1 MNGLTPS
8 GIGQVSP
15 DPDGKRLEDRLVTK
29 PPSTLNALLLFALS
43 SLPLNSADSRPLESS
58 KRFMTGQD
66 GLSSSLVET
75 IAGFTAGIVS
85 TLCLHPLDLVK
96 TRLQVDRSSS
106 SRLGGSLRVIR
117 GIFHHEGGITAFY
130 RGLTPN
136 VVGNSTSWAL
146 YFLCYGNLKDLL
158 RTSRHSR
165 GQELTSSDYFLA
177 SGTAGMLTS
186 ILTNPIWVIKTRML
200 STGSRMPE
208 AYTSFTSGAA
218 QIYRSEGIGGFYR
231 GLIPALFG
239 VSHGALQ
246 FMAYEQLKLYR
257 ATMSPG
263 SASGGG
269 DRPTT
274 TQRRELGNLDLFVI
288 SSLSKICAGCVTY
301 PYQVLRSRLQ
311 TYDAHVVYRGVWDA
325 TVKIGSKE
333 GIAGFYKGLGPNL
346 IRVLPSTWVTF
357 LVYENTRAYLPGLF
371 SKPKAHGA

>member
-1 MNGLTPS
+1 
-8 GIGQVSP
+8 
-15 DPDGKRLEDRLVTK
+15 
-29 PPSTLNALLLFALS
+29 
-43 SLPLNSADSRPLESS
+43 
-58 KRFMTGQD
+58 MTGQD

-136 VVGNSTSWAL
+136 VIGNSTSWAL
-146 YFLCYGNLKDLL
+146 YFLCYGNIKDLL
-158 RTSRHSR
+158 RTSRQSR
-165 GQELTSSDYFLA
+165 DQELTSSDYFLA

-208 AYTSFTSGAA
+208 AYASFTSGAA

-257 ATMSPG
+257 ATMSPPTG
-263 SASGGG
+263 STAGG
-269 DRPTT
+269 DATASR
-274 TQRRELGNLDLFVI
+274 RRELGNLDLFVI

-325 TVKIGSKE
+325 TVQIGSKE

-357 LVYENTRAYLPGLF
+357 LVYENTRAYLPELF